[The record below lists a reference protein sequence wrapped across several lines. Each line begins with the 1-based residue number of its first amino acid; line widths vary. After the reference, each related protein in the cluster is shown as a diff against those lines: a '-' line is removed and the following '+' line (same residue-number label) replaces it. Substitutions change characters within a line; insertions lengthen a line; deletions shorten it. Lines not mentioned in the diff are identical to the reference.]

1 MEKVRSDVRGA
12 SEEDS
17 DKVFITWN
25 GVGHVLQSDHKRNQ
39 VNLEEGRHGRKCKF
53 NLGSGDSCGSN
64 VHSNHRE
71 LSEDLADSMAH
82 NVNTAMNCYKLVD
95 KRQSSLNYKEFISN
109 HEGKGNAERRGS
121 NKGTP
126 KCRPQRA
133 TIRRR
138 RSPRGDKANPMDGRG
153 Y

>member
-1 MEKVRSDVRGA
+1 
-12 SEEDS
+12 
-17 DKVFITWN
+17 
-25 GVGHVLQSDHKRNQ
+25 
-39 VNLEEGRHGRKCKF
+39 
-53 NLGSGDSCGSN
+53 
-64 VHSNHRE
+64 
-71 LSEDLADSMAH
+71 MAH